1 MGKIGFNT
9 TSKKEESLDL
19 NIVKTDQVENYSHKI
34 KLLGLPLWTSIKVHT
49 IDTKTVEEK

>member
-9 TSKKEESLDL
+9 TSKKEESLDS
-19 NIVKTDQVENYSHKI
+19 NIVKTDQVENYSHKV